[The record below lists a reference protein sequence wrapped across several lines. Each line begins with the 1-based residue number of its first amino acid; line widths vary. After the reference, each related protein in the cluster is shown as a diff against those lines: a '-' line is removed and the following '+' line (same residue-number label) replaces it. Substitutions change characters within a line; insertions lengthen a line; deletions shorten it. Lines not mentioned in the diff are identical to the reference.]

1 MKEWCVKEKK
11 LGMYMVVVDIEK
23 FPLTFD
29 DDGRYVITR
38 DTYSQLVK
46 VTNWEFFDR
55 YIQDLCKKPGAK
67 VSYYFL
73 SKLEDILDL

>member
-1 MKEWCVKEKK
+1 MNGIYEIEKK
-11 LGMYMVVVDIEK
+11 PGMYMVVVVIKK
-23 FPLTFD
+23 FD
-29 DDGRYVITR
+29 NYGRYVITR

-73 SKLEDILDL
+73 SKLEDVLEL

>member
-1 MKEWCVKEKK
+1 MIENYANEKQA
-11 LGMYMVVVDIEK
+11 GMYMVVVDVDT

-29 DDGRYVITR
+29 SEGGYKITH

-46 VTNWEFFDR
+46 VTDFNKFNEHL
-55 YIQDLCKKPGAK
+55 QDLCKTPGAR

-73 SKLEDILDL
+73 SKFENVLEF

>member
-1 MKEWCVKEKK
+1 MIVNYANEKQA
-11 LGMYMVVVDIEK
+11 GMYMVVVNVDK

-29 DDGRYVITR
+29 SEGEYKITHE
-38 DTYSQLVK
+38 TYSQLVK

-73 SKLEDILDL
+73 SKLEDILDV

>member
-1 MKEWCVKEKK
+1 MIENHGNEKQA
-11 LGMYMVVVDIEK
+11 GMYMVVVDVEK

-46 VTNWEFFDR
+46 VTNVESFDK
-55 YIQDLCKKPGAK
+55 YLKDLCGTPGAK
-67 VSYYFL
+67 VSYYFI
-73 SKLEDILDL
+73 SKFEDVLEF

>member
-1 MKEWCVKEKK
+1 MKEIYENEKK
-11 LGMYMVVVDIEK
+11 PGVYMVVVDIEK

-46 VTNWEFFDR
+46 VTDSKLFNKYLE
-55 YIQDLCKKPGAK
+55 DLCKKPGAK
-67 VSYYFL
+67 VRYYFICEI
-73 SKLEDILDL
+73 EDMLVL